1 LTASLAPGL
10 VVGAPQSGAG
20 KTTVTIGLQ
29 RAFAHQGLRV
39 RGAKCGPDYIDPAF
53 HRAATGLASV
63 NLDGFAME
71 APLLRGLAAQA
82 ATDADLVVAE
92 GAMGLFDGAR
102 AAGRSGAPADIAR
115 LLDWP
120 MLLVIDARAAAQS
133 VAAIAHGCAT
143 FPGAPRIAGVIAN
156 RVASPRHARM
166 IEDGFA
172 RIAVPLLGTLS
183 RDEALTLPERH
194 LGLVQAGETA
204 ELDARIDAIADR
216 IAAQCDLDAIRAA
229 ASPTACV
236 PSPTLAVRPPGQ
248 RIALARD
255 DAFSFLYP
263 HLLDAWRAAGAELAF
278 FSPLADQA
286 PPADCDACWLPGGYP
301 ELHAARLAANR
312 DFLDGLRSFARTSP
326 VHGECGGYMVLGRTL
341 QDAEGVTRAMAG
353 LLPVETSMARRKLT
367 LGYRR
372 ATLRHDAG
380 FAPAGQPLFGHEFHY
395 ATIAASQGEPL
406 ADIADAEGIALP
418 PAGHRAGHVTGS
430 FFHLIA

>member
-1 LTASLAPGL
+1 MTAPLARGL
-10 VVGAPQSGAG
+10 VIGAPQSGAG

-29 RAFAHQGLRV
+29 RAFARKGLRV

-63 NLDGFAME
+63 NLDGFAMD
-71 APLLRGLAAQA
+71 APLLRGLATQA
-82 ATDADLVVAE
+82 AEGADLVIAE

-102 AAGRSGAPADIAR
+102 AADRSGAPADIAR

-133 VAAIAHGCAT
+133 AAAIAHGCGT

-166 IEDGFA
+166 IENGFA
-172 RIAVPLLGTLS
+172 RIAVPLLGMLY

-204 ELDARIDAIADR
+204 EIDARIDAIADR

-229 ASPTACV
+229 ASPTASASL
-236 PSPTLAVRPPGQ
+236 PALAVRPPGQ

-263 HLLDAWRAAGAELAF
+263 HLLDAWRTVGAELVF
-278 FSPLADQA
+278 FSPLADEA

-312 DFLDGLRSFARTSP
+312 GFLDGLRSFAQTRP

-341 QDAEGVTRAMAG
+341 QDAEGVTRAMAE
-353 LLPVETSMARRKLT
+353 LLPVETSIARRKLT

-372 ATLRHDAG
+372 ATLHHATG
-380 FAPAGQPLFGHEFHY
+380 FAAAGQQLFGHEFHY
-395 ATIAASQGEPL
+395 ATITASEGDPL
-406 ADIADAEGIALP
+406 ADIADAEGNALA